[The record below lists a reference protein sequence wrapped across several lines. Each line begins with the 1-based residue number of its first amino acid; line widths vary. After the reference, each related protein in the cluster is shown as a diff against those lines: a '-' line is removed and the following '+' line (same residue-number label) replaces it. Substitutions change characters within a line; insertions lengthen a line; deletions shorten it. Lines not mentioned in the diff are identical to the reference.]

1 MITKQEA
8 YLLVCK
14 YGFEI
19 LNSKGMELEKSFIQ
33 HGTTSVYEHSIS
45 VAIMCILIASILP
58 FKINRKS
65 LVKGALLHDY
75 FLYDWHKKDKS
86 HNWHGFRHP
95 GFACKNA
102 KRDFDINHIEENMI
116 SSHMFPMT
124 PTIPRYKESM
134 ILCLSD
140 KICATREIFKKA

>member
-8 YLLVCK
+8 RLIVLK
-14 YGFEI
+14 YGLEI
-19 LNSKGMELEKSFIQ
+19 LNSSGMELEKSFIQ
-33 HGTTSVYEHSIS
+33 HGSTSVYEHSFS
-45 VAIMCILIASILP
+45 VAIMCVLLASLLP
-58 FKINRKS
+58 LKINHKS

-75 FLYDWHKKDKS
+75 FLYDWHKHEKWHK
-86 HNWHGFRHP
+86 WHGFRHP
-95 GFACKNA
+95 EFARKNA

-124 PTIPRYKESM
+124 PTFPKYKESI

-140 KICATREIFKKA
+140 KICATKEIFNR